1 MSCDAFLWMVQTE
14 IGAAEGRASMF
25 AEAAQSRLRA
35 RADSTTIEHALFREL
50 DNLIVLRAKPH
61 ALLTIEQRYR
71 QFNAI

>member
-1 MSCDAFLWMVQTE
+1 
-14 IGAAEGRASMF
+14 MF